1 MMRLESKVA
10 LITGSSRGIGR
21 AIAEKFALEG
31 ASVVVHSS
39 KESEAAFSTLK
50 AIVAAGG
57 NAIALAADLSSVEGI
72 RKFFLELD
80 RELADHLGSSQLDIL
95 VNNAGVSAPA
105 PYDKMTEEQFDRI
118 FAVNVKGAFFMTQMA
133 LVRMRDRGRII
144 NISSFASRHAS
155 PSPYTL
161 TYTMT
166 KGALDAFT
174 IALAGALGERGIT
187 ANTIAP
193 ATVETDMNR
202 KFIAD
207 PKIRQRIE
215 AETALGKIGTVD
227 DIADVALF
235 LASEESRW
243 VTGQYIEV
251 TGGFRL

>member
-1 MMRLESKVA
+1 MRLQGKVA

-21 AIAEKFALEG
+21 AVAERFAQEG
-31 ASVVVHSS
+31 AFVVVHSS

-50 AIVAAGG
+50 SIVTAGG
-57 NAIALAADLSSVEGI
+57 NAIALATDLSSVGGI
-72 RKFFLELD
+72 REFFLDLD
-80 RELADHLGSSQLDIL
+80 RELADHLGSSQIDIL
-95 VNNAGVSAPA
+95 VNNAGVNATA
-105 PYDKMTEEQFDRI
+105 PYDQMTEEQFDLI

-133 LVRMRDRGRII
+133 LVRLRDRGRII

-161 TYTMT
+161 TYSMT

-174 IALAGALGERGIT
+174 VALAGDLGKRGIT

-202 KFIAD
+202 KFITD
-207 PKIRQRIE
+207 PKIRRGIE
-215 AETALGKIGTVD
+215 VETALGRIGRVD

-243 VTGQYIEV
+243 VTGQYIEA